1 MNTSRTR
8 LFKAALILA
17 AVASLAVVVASVL
30 NKAPTDYE
38 IELATIENDILS
50 TKTSAPSGSAERVL
64 RLVYLH
70 YLKASLTGRFDDFNV
85 AATETANAIHKL
97 GFSDDLYLVR
107 ANLNYTFHRL
117 DEATHDLDRL
127 SSLAASPRAQVL
139 RTNIDLQQGKYADA
153 RRGYESVIQAERT
166 WDNLARLAYLESKI
180 GDPVAA
186 DRLYREAQD
195 EITAKDMRA
204 YAWVEVQRGLLDLR
218 QGRHEEAW
226 THYRHAD
233 KAYSGYWLIEDHMA
247 ELLGARGK
255 YGEAIAR
262 YQSVVAHAPRPE
274 FQQAVGDLYALMG
287 QPEQARPWHE
297 QALAAYL
304 ASALRR
310 EVHYFHHLAWFYAD
324 VREDGAEA
332 VKWARRD
339 LDLRRNYATREA
351 LAWALYRAGRIA
363 ESLDEIKQALRAG
376 VKDAHL
382 FFHAAMIHLA
392 AGRTGEGKQFLK
404 RAAEVNPRYEAFH
417 VHR

>member
-50 TKTSAPSGSAERVL
+50 TKTSAPSGSAVRAL

-85 AATETANAIHKL
+85 AETETANAIHKL
-97 GFSDDLYLVR
+97 GSSDDLYLVR

-180 GDPVAA
+180 GDSLAA
-186 DRLYREAQD
+186 DRLYLEAQD

-287 QPEQARPWHE
+287 QPERARPWHE

-363 ESLDEIKQALRAG
+363 ESLDEIKQALAAG

>member
-1 MNTSRTR
+1 MNTFPTR
-8 LFKAALILA
+8 LFMAALILVA
-17 AVASLAVVVASVL
+17 AATLAVVAASFL
-30 NKAPTDYE
+30 IKTPTDYE
-38 IELATIENDILS
+38 LELAKIENDILS
-50 TKTSAPSGSAERVL
+50 TKTSALSGSAEGAL
-64 RLVYLH
+64 TLVYLH

-85 AATETANAIHKL
+85 AETETENAIHTL
-97 GFSDDLYLVR
+97 GASDDLYLVR

-117 DEATHDLDRL
+117 DEVRHDLDRL

-139 RTNIDLQQGKYADA
+139 RTNIDLQQGKYAHA
-153 RRGYESVIQAERT
+153 RQGYESVIQAERT

-180 GDPVAA
+180 GDPLAA

-195 EITAKDMRA
+195 EITAKEMRS

-226 THYRHAD
+226 AHYRHAD

-247 ELLGARGK
+247 ELLGAQRK

-262 YQSVVAHAPRPE
+262 YQSVVARSPRPE
-274 FQQAVGDLYALMG
+274 LQQAVGDLYALMG

-304 ASALRR
+304 ASARRR

-363 ESLDEIKQALRAG
+363 ESLDEIKQALAAR